1 MELAK
6 VEKCEFLPF
15 MAPRKVIVKDGRVA
29 AMEFVRTEQDE
40 EGNWREDDDQT
51 LRQKVDF
58 IISAF
63 GSCLGDESGK
73 STVRLCVWI
82 IVVGFY
88 LECPFSDDTALRPF
102 CYVL

>member
-6 VEKCEFLPF
+6 IEKCEFLPF
-15 MAPRKVIVKDGRVA
+15 MAPRKVIVKNGRVV

-40 EGNWREDDDQT
+40 KGEWVEDEDQV

-63 GSCLGDESGK
+63 GSCLGDESG
-73 STVRLCVWI
+73 
-82 IVVGFY
+82 IVKLLY
-88 LECPFSDDTALRPF
+88 TQ
-102 CYVL
+102 

>member
-1 MELAK
+1 MELAR

-40 EGNWREDDDQT
+40 EGNWQEDDDQT

-73 STVRLCVWI
+73 STVRFCVWI
-82 IVVGFY
+82 IVVGFRV
-88 LECPFSDDTALRPF
+88 PFFR
-102 CYVL
+102 